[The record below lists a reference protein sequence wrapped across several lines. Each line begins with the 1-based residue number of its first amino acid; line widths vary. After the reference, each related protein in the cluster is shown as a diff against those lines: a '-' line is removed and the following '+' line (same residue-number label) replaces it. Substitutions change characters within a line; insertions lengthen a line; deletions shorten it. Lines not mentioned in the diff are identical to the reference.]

1 MPFHLRLIAHYL
13 HYYCYK
19 QKKIVEYAA
28 GEPSAA
34 SIPAIRDAR
43 ERLVL
48 RTFQREKYF

>member
-1 MPFHLRLIAHYL
+1 MRFHLRLIAHYL
-13 HYYCYK
+13 RYYCYK
-19 QKKIVEYAA
+19 QKDCSSVV

-48 RTFQREKYF
+48 KTFQREKYF

>member
-19 QKKIVEYAA
+19 QKDCRICGRRAC
-28 GEPSAA
+28 AA

-48 RTFQREKYF
+48 KMFQREKHF